1 VSPSLRIVDPHPQ
14 SGNYLQN
21 RPSLFKSYAR
31 HPAGRPVL
39 TAKTADYCACPG
51 GGSVP
56 VGQRGARLIER
67 RPAVSASRSYLPFK
81 VADPRLSCVATAG
94 PKLAPVSRRLRPL
107 EQQPRQLGDV
117 GGDAPELVTNL
128 SVLSS
133 FPSLFRLQ
141 QSGS

>member
-1 VSPSLRIVDPHPQ
+1 VSLALGGGDIGSHR
-14 SGNYLQN
+14 
-21 RPSLFKSYAR
+21 RP
-31 HPAGRPVL
+31 RPVL
-39 TAKTADYCACPG
+39 TAKATDYGTCPG
-51 GGSVP
+51 RVNSGRAARGSAYRKATCGTRFP
-56 VGQRGARLIER
+56 VLSFAVQGR
-67 RPAVSASRSYLPFK
+67 RPAPF
-81 VADPRLSCVATAG
+81 APIR
-94 PKLAPVSRRLRPL
+94 PKLAAGLCTSHLAGLRGRRLRLWPL